1 MKPNNTALILIGY
14 QNDYFSSNGIL
25 HGVIEESARSNK
37 TLVNTVNLLKRL
49 MDTSVLFIA
58 TPIVFTPDYEEL
70 VDPIGILKVIKEV
83 KAFQSGTPGVDTIS
97 ELEPFQEKILEIPG
111 KRGLNAFWGTPL
123 QDVLQQNQITDV
135 AIAGAVT
142 SICIDST
149 ARSAHEKGYQ
159 VSILSDCLSA
169 RTLTEQQFYC
179 ETIFPLYANV
189 VTHTQLL
196 DQLGT
201 VSYAG

>member
-1 MKPNNTALILIGY
+1 MKSENTALILIGY
-14 QNDYFSSNGIL
+14 QNDYFSSTGIL
-25 HGVIEESARSNK
+25 HGVIEESSRSNK
-37 TLVNTVNLLKRL
+37 TLFNTVSLLERL
-49 MDTSVLFIA
+49 MDKPVLFIV

-70 VDPIGILKVIKEV
+70 VDPIGILKIIKET
-83 KAFQSGTPGVDTIS
+83 KAFQSGTPGVAAIS
-97 ELEPFQEKILEIPG
+97 ELEPFREKILEVPG
-111 KRGLNAFWGTPL
+111 KRGLNAFVGTHL
-123 QDVLQQNQITDV
+123 QEVLQQRQITNI

-179 ETIFPLYANV
+179 ENIFPLYAKV
-189 VTHTQLL
+189 MTHTQFLA
-196 DQLGT
+196 QIEN
-201 VSYAG
+201 